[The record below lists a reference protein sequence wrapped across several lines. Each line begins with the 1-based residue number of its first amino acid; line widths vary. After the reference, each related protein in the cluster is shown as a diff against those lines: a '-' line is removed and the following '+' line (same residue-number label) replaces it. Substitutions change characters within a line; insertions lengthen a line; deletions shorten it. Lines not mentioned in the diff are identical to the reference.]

1 MATPP
6 PLLQIGDT
14 RNARVPS
21 VEAARYI
28 TSKDRKERARTRRDT
43 VRIYSC
49 FIFWIF
55 FYYPCLVPFRF
66 GPEPSWNATI
76 NVTTGLLGAQSVD
89 TPCMVA
95 WVDVVATD
103 GWFCEWSDS
112 WRDFFSLWKML
123 ICIFYLNG
131 GTNRR
136 CCVSF
141 VFFCEFRIC
150 FRLYDMV
157 RKEQFA
163 IKAFY

>member
-55 FYYPCLVPFRF
+55 LLSLPGPLSFRTWALLKCYHKCDHGF
-66 GPEPSWNATI
+66 ARSAVSWHSLYG
-76 NVTTGLLGAQSVD
+76 GL
-89 TPCMVA
+89 
-95 WVDVVATD
+95 
-103 GWFCEWSDS
+103 GW
-112 WRDFFSLWKML
+112 
-123 ICIFYLNG
+123 
-131 GTNRR
+131 R
-136 CCVSF
+136 CCHWWLILWMKWFLERLFFALEDVDMYFTWMEGLIAGVAFHSF
-141 VFFCEFRIC
+141 FFCEFRIC